1 MPAELAKWNL
11 ILWFLS
17 RLICFN
23 NSRNFSLCNWALLW
37 GSKEFSSSAQF
48 DINQPLFVFAQPEE
62 EDPKKIRIQ
71 LMPYAQL
78 SDNQCVHINFKNV
91 VWSSDPETG
100 LKNQYQTL

>member
-1 MPAELAKWNL
+1 MIKLFQLVTGETIIGEVN
-11 ILWFLS
+11 
-17 RLICFN
+17 
-23 NSRNFSLCNWALLW
+23 
-37 GSKEFSSSAQF
+37 SKEFSSSAQF

-100 LKNQYQTL
+100 LKNQYQTIMGKIVTPPETQKIVTP